1 MIKVSSQDEKS
12 IWVGCLLLTDV
23 LVQIIQCLTPVVVGV
38 GRDVYS
44 NEKNGC
50 IFPGC
55 KLAWESQLTVV
66 AFKLILIK
74 LAWESQ
80 LTDVAF
86 KLILIIILLRLNF

>member
-38 GRDVYS
+38 RRDVYS

-50 IFPGC
+50 ILP
-55 KLAWESQLTVV
+55 W
-66 AFKLILIK
+66 
-74 LAWESQ
+74 
-80 LTDVAF
+80 
-86 KLILIIILLRLNF
+86 